1 MAFDKI
7 ISTGYQDF
15 EMLITQN
22 YYYVDKTK
30 FIEDFINSGNAA
42 TLITRPR
49 RFGKSLTMSLLKN
62 FFSIDYD
69 HLDLPTEKA
78 QNLFH
83 NLYISSKKDL
93 CAKHMGQYPVISIS
107 FAGVDGVNFQEAK
120 NRLQD
125 SLMNITT
132 NYYFIIESVEDYFN
146 SLENNSAETK
156 FTPEQIRTLKKFT
169 KDDLEFLKS
178 FESPNY
184 GTDFQ
189 SSFLNRLINLVNKY
203 FNKKVILIIDEYD
216 VPLNKALVCGY
227 YNEMLNFMKPIIG
240 VIKNNANVQKSLIT
254 GCLRIANES
263 FFTGTNNFRHYDI
276 ESIKYSEYIGFTES
290 ETQDLLKYYHLE
302 QYYDEVISWY
312 DGYIMGRR
320 RMVCPWDVLSYCQ
333 DLLDDPTSK
342 PNTYWINTSSNSL
355 IEIVMQNLNPSIV
368 DYLEKLMDHQ
378 AILVKINNHL
388 TLNKLVNNE
397 AKGDVLLM
405 GGKPQ
410 YTDTAFWTI
419 LYHSGY
425 LTLDP
430 NLNNLFEHDDTSNT
444 EENRALIQDT
454 NQKVSMNRAKE
465 TYLRIPNKEIYETFQ
480 ERIIERF
487 SLDNEQ
493 YADDTQEIFKLL
505 IAKPSI
511 SNIKK
516 FNKFLSKLLKQF
528 ISIRDGSDRSYKSNP
543 EWYYHA
549 FLNGFISAY
558 SSLDKIKLVTFNS
571 NKELGNGYADIAF
584 VTQELNIDVGVIIEL
599 KVSQEPKQ
607 LEAKADEALAQI
619 KDKKYITGF
628 INELGYY
635 KPNKIHIY
643 GISFYKKD
651 CYVKAGVIN
660 SKDYL
665 ID

>member
-312 DGYIMGRR
+312 DGYIIGKK

-333 DLLDDPTSK
+333 DLLDDPSSK

-355 IEIVMQNLNPSIV
+355 IKIVMQNLNPSIV
-368 DYLEKLMDHQ
+368 DYLEKLIAHQ
-378 AILVKINNHL
+378 SILVEINNHI
-388 TLNKLVNNE
+388 TLNQLVNNNE
-397 AKGDVLLM
+397 AKGDIIVVD
-405 GGKPQ
+405 GKPK
-410 YTDTAFWTI
+410 YSDEAFWTI

-425 LTLDP
+425 LTLDS
-430 NLNNLFEHDDTSNT
+430 NLNDLYLQQLNDDDKNNYLTQEPSREMANN
-444 EENRALIQDT
+444 EDEPEP
-454 NQKVSMNRAKE
+454 K
-465 TYLRIPNKEIYETFQ
+465 YLRIPNKEIHKAFCKHILT
-480 ERIIERF
+480 RF
-487 SLDNEQ
+487 SRFDRQYIEETNEV
-493 YADDTQEIFKLL
+493 FKLL
-505 IAKPSI
+505 IAEPSNEN
-511 SNIKK
+511 SST
-516 FNKFLSKLLKQF
+516 FSDFLSTLLKRF
-528 ISIRDGSDRSYKSNP
+528 ISIRDGSDRYYKSNP

-558 SSLDKIKLVTFNS
+558 SSLGKINLATFNS
-571 NKELGNGYADIAF
+571 NKELGNGYADLAF
-584 VTQELNIDVGVIIEL
+584 VTNDQPKIGVIIEIKVTQDSQHL
-599 KVSQEPKQ
+599 KK
-607 LEAKADEALAQI
+607 KAEEALLQI
-619 KDKKYITGF
+619 KEKKYITGF
-628 INELGYY
+628 IKELGYHD
-635 KPNKIHIY
+635 PENIHIY
-643 GISFYKKD
+643 GISFCKKE
-651 CYVKAGVIN
+651 CYVKAEVIN
-660 SKDYL
+660 LKDYQ
-665 ID
+665 